1 MFHLTD
7 TPEVCLIMIMVLGII
22 ECILFVVSYVLTILY
37 FVHMF
42 QLNSYRCRAQYK
54 WMSEHIGRVVPAVTG
69 VVVCTVGLIL
79 AWADDITSYGINSY
93 INALPAH
100 VTGLITV
107 IIVFFAIML
116 ILYRPVKAKKK
127 LVFTPRVMRL
137 VATIIVLTIIMIAL
151 SLIRGERL
159 VVLIILPL
167 IYGIAPFTV
176 TIAAECNRPVEYGV
190 KVHYINDAKHILA
203 QCPELKIV
211 GITGSYGKT
220 SVKYYL
226 HDLLSAKYNVLMT
239 PESYNTPMG
248 VVKTIR
254 EQLTAAHQVFICEM
268 GARHVGDIKEIC
280 DIVHPHDGII
290 TSIGY
295 QHLETFRSLDNIV
308 NTKYELFDAL
318 PKEGLRFINGDNE
331 IIRKYNRL
339 DGVITYG
346 LNEGNSYRA
355 SSLSVNEKGS
365 TFTVTAPDGT
375 TQEFFT
381 SLIGKHNVLNILGA
395 IAAAHT
401 YGISLSD
408 LRLPVR
414 KLRGVPHRLQLIDRG
429 SVTVIDDAY
438 NSNPNG
444 CRMALDTVALFDACK
459 IIVTPGMVE
468 LGTREDEYN
477 EEFGREA
484 AAVCDYIVLVGEK
497 QTQAIAK
504 GVRSADF
511 PEEALYIT
519 ETLQDAVA
527 YAYAI
532 NGSRMKEFTKKIILL
547 ENDLPDNY

>member
-1 MFHLTD
+1 
-7 TPEVCLIMIMVLGII
+7 MIKVLGII
-22 ECILFVVSYVLTILY
+22 EVISFLFSYVLTVLY

-42 QLNSYRCRAQYK
+42 QLNSYRCKVQYK
-54 WMSEHIGRVVPAVTG
+54 WMGEHLGHAIPAVTG
-69 VVVCTVGLIL
+69 IIVCIVGLIL
-79 AWADDITSYGINSY
+79 AWADDITSDGINSY
-93 INALPAH
+93 LAAIPKHIIVLLTA
-100 VTGLITV
+100 V
-107 IIVFFAIML
+107 IIYFVVMCVV
-116 ILYRPVKAKKK
+116 YRPVRAKKK
-127 LVFTPRVMRL
+127 LVFTARVIRL
-137 VATIIVLTIIMIAL
+137 IAMTAAITAVMVMLVSMAGSLVTLIAL
-151 SLIRGERL
+151 
-159 VVLIILPL
+159 PF
-167 IYGIAPFTV
+167 IYGLAPFTV
-176 TIAAECNRPVEYGV
+176 TLAAVCNKPVEYGI
-190 KVHYINDAKHILA
+190 KVHYINDAKHILS
-203 QCPELKIV
+203 QCPELKIIGV
-211 GITGSYGKT
+211 TGSYGKT

-226 HDLLSAKYNVLMT
+226 HDLLSARFNVLMT

-254 EQLTAAHQVFICEM
+254 EQLTAAHQIFICEM

-280 DIVHPHDGII
+280 DIVHPQDGII

-318 PKEGLRFINGDNE
+318 PENGRRFINGDNE
-331 IIRKYNRL
+331 IIRKYDKL

-346 LNEGNSYRA
+346 LNEGNDYRA
-355 SSLSVNEKGS
+355 SSLNVSEKGS

-375 TQEFFT
+375 AQEFFT

-395 IAAAHT
+395 ISIAHA
-401 YGISLSD
+401 YGIALSD

-414 KLRGVPHRLQLIDRG
+414 KLHGVPHRLQLIDRG

-444 CRMALDTVALFDACK
+444 CRMALDTIAMFDACK

-468 LGTREDEYN
+468 LGAREDEYN
-477 EEFGREA
+477 EEFGKEA
-484 AAVCDYIVLVGEK
+484 AGVCDYIILVGEK
-497 QTQAIAK
+497 QTHAIAK
-504 GVRSADF
+504 GVRGAGF

-532 NGSRMKEFTKKIILL
+532 NGSRMKEFTKKVVLL